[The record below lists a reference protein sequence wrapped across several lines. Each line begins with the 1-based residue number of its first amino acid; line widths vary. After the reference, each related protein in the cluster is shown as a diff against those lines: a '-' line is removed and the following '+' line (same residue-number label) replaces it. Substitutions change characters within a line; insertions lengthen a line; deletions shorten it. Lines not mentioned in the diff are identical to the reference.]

1 MTTKLIAAVAS
12 LGLLLASPAFAQQK
26 TGPNGG
32 MVAGKDGHETEL
44 IVSPAELTVYILE
57 DGKVHSTKGTKV
69 KAVVQQDGKVTPVEL
84 KDADGK
90 KLVGTLA
97 APLAKGAIV
106 VLTGKDDHGHSI
118 SSRYVIN

>member
-1 MTTKLIAAVAS
+1 MITKLVALVVS
-12 LGLLLASPAFAQQK
+12 LGLLLAGPASAQQK
-26 TGPNGG
+26 AGPNGG
-32 MVAGKDGHETEL
+32 LVAGKDGHETEL
-44 IVSPAELTVYILE
+44 IVSPAELTVYILD

-90 KLVGTLA
+90 KLVGKLV

>member
-1 MTTKLIAAVAS
+1 MKTKLIAAVAS

-44 IVSPAELTVYILE
+44 IVSASELTVYILE
-57 DGKVHSTKGTKV
+57 EGKVHSTKGTKV

-106 VLTGKDDHGHSI
+106 VLTGKDGHGHSI

>member
-1 MTTKLIAAVAS
+1 MTIKLIAAVAS
-12 LGLLLASPAFAQQK
+12 LGLLLAGPAFAQQK

-32 MVAGKDGHETEL
+32 MIAGKDGHETEL
-44 IVSPAELTVYILE
+44 IVSPAELTVYILD

-90 KLVGTLA
+90 KLVGKLV

>member
-90 KLVGTLA
+90 KLVGKLA

>member
-1 MTTKLIAAVAS
+1 MKTKLIAAVAS

-44 IVSPAELTVYILE
+44 IVSASELTVYILE
-57 DGKVHSTKGTKV
+57 EGKVHSTKGTKV

>member
-1 MTTKLIAAVAS
+1 MKTKLIAAVAS
-12 LGLLLASPAFAQQK
+12 LGLLLASPAYAQK

-32 MVAGKDGHETEL
+32 MIAGKDGHETEL
-44 IVSPAELTVYILE
+44 VVSAAELTIYLL
-57 DGKVHSTKGTKV
+57 DGGKVHSTKGTNL
-69 KAVVQQDGKVTPVEL
+69 KAVVQDAGKVTPVEL

-90 KLVGTLA
+90 KLVGKLS

-106 VLTGKDDHGHSI
+106 VLTGKDGEGHSI